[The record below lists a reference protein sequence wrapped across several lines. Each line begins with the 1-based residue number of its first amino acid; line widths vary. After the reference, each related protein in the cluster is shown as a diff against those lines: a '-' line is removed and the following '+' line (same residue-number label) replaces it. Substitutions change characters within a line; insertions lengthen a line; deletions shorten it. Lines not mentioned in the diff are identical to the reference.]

1 MKPLS
6 ATDNAILE
14 MWFAKARRNEI
25 AERCHVTTTEVEK
38 CIKRG
43 RYHGDA
49 RADRRTG
56 SNEFVSRRS
65 SERAAAI
72 AAVQVEITERRR
84 MEDTPLLCPELG
96 IESVSRIVPNR
107 QSSWST
113 VGVDGL
119 DHVTVSVPRV
129 RFLEEACSA

>member
-1 MKPLS
+1 MKLLS
-6 ATDNAILE
+6 ATDNAILD
-14 MWFAKARRNEI
+14 MWFAKAARNQI

-56 SNEFVSRRS
+56 SNEYVSRRS
-65 SERAAAI
+65 SERAAAL
-72 AAVQVEITERRR
+72 AAVHVEIIERRR
-84 MEDTPLLCPELG
+84 IDDTPLLCAELG

-107 QSSWST
+107 STSWSS

>member
-6 ATDNAILE
+6 TTDNAILD
-14 MWFAKARRNEI
+14 MWFAKAARNQI

-43 RYHGDA
+43 RYHGDT
-49 RADRRTG
+49 RADRRMG
-56 SNEFVSRRS
+56 SNEFVSRPS
-65 SERAAAI
+65 SERAAAL
-72 AAVQVEITERRR
+72 AAVQVEMIEQRRVNV
-84 MEDTPLLCPELG
+84 PLLCPELG